1 MFLTVTAPAIDFS
14 TNSGMES
21 TPKTPWSRKRKQQ
34 AKMERMREGKR
45 ARSDPSTS
53 PSTPIPPPEPT
64 TSGTAG
70 EYSETPIQG
79 TAGVNEPGMST
90 EEALDESLRVP
101 DTAQPSDDGSSDSSE
116 DRLVLR
122 SHADFTNE
130 KTALESLVQEKGQ
143 RAIYLPKFHCELNP
157 IERVWGEAKRFT
169 RSHCDYSFAG
179 LERTIVPALES
190 VRLDTIRKYFRKCR
204 EYMQAY
210 REGNAGGSDV
220 EKAVQ
225 KYKSHR
231 RVFGNVE

>member
-1 MFLTVTAPAIDFS
+1 M
-14 TNSGMES
+14 
-21 TPKTPWSRKRKQQ
+21 K
-34 AKMERMREGKR
+34 RMREGKR

-79 TAGVNEPGMST
+79 TAGVNEPGIST
-90 EEALDESLRVP
+90 EALDESLRVP
-101 DTAQPSDDGSSDSSE
+101 VTAQPSDDGSSDNSE

-122 SHADFTNE
+122 SHADFKNE

-143 RAIYLPKFHCELNP
+143 RAIYLPKFHCELNH

-190 VRLDTIRKYFRKCR
+190 VRPDTIQNIS
-204 EYMQAY
+204 E
-210 REGNAGGSDV
+210 NAGNTCRLTEKAMQEEV
-220 EKAVQ
+220 MLEKAVQ
-225 KYKSHR
+225 KCKSHR
-231 RVFGNVE
+231 RVFGYVE